1 MDSTI
6 NMLPL
11 QQNLRNFKVLESNQQ
26 VMIVATDKHREK
38 YHIIRIDKKD
48 DKDCALFKLDAI
60 IKEEVMTFTETEYQ
74 QYMACVKD

>member
-6 NMLPL
+6 SMLPV

-48 DKDCALFKLDAI
+48 DKDCSLFKLDAI
-60 IKEEVMTFTETEYQ
+60 VKEEVMTFTETEY
-74 QYMACVKD
+74 